1 MAAPFRVAQISDPH
15 IGADWDGPA
24 DWGGPE
30 PVAGLVAVLD
40 AVFALPD
47 PPDALL
53 VTGDLVEHGMDEG
66 YARIH
71 ELLAARPAPVYVL
84 GGNHD
89 RREGL
94 RARFGLAGD
103 PSAPVQYSADLGP
116 LRLVTLDTTIPGR
129 AAGELDAERLAWLD
143 AELAQAPAQPTLL
156 AMHHPPASTGMA
168 PWDALGIAA
177 DGRAGLEEVIARHPQ
192 VQRLV
197 AGHIHQ
203 PLLSTL
209 AGRAVLAIP
218 STYVQAQLDFSAPD
232 IRLGPGPPG
241 FAIHALVDGTISSY
255 LHTVGSP

>member
-1 MAAPFRVAQISDPH
+1 MPVPFRVAQISDPH
-15 IGADWDGPA
+15 IGG
-24 DWGGPE
+24 DWGGPD

-40 AVFALPD
+40 AVFTLPD
-47 PPDALL
+47 RPDALL
-53 VTGDLVEHGMDEG
+53 VTGDLVEHGTDEG
-66 YARIH
+66 YARVH
-71 ELLAARPAPVYVL
+71 ELLTATPVAVHVL

-94 RARFGLAGD
+94 RARFGLPGAAA
-103 PSAPVQYSADLGP
+103 APVQYSADLGP

-129 AAGELDAERLAWLD
+129 AAGELDAERLTWLD
-143 AELAQAPAQPTLL
+143 AELARAPAQPTLL

-168 PWDALGIAA
+168 PWDAIGLAA
-177 DGRAGLEEVIARHPQ
+177 EARAGLEEVIARHPQ

-197 AGHIHQ
+197 AGHVHQ
-203 PLLSTL
+203 PLLGSL

-232 IRLGPGPPG
+232 IRFGSGPPG

-255 LHTVGSP
+255 LHTVGQP